1 MTLLGL
7 ELSDAGILVAGSERD
22 GLLNV
27 DGDSVASPGFALP
40 EKNRLTVGRAAEMKA
55 HLYPRQILNDFWDQ
69 LNTEPLEQPSRFA
82 QNHAEIA
89 FEHLARIWETVKHHG
104 QEMVIAVPG
113 FYTREHLG
121 FILGITRELSIPV
134 RGFVPLAV
142 AAVPDRLPEGL
153 LLHLDIHL
161 HRFEITRLQR
171 AGQLSQKDTVS
182 LEGNGLSKLYSRWV
196 DAIAEEF
203 VRTTRFDPL
212 HQAATEQELY
222 DRLPGVLSQLKQNP
236 SVHFEMTGGSKVYH
250 VTITRDLFYKKSAP
264 VFQEFQRLIGRL
276 YNRYRDNELGAVLML
291 TDRMARLPGITHM
304 LAGIEN
310 YKIIEL
316 APGSGAQ
323 GLFRFE
329 NQLTASPPEGSA
341 PFLTT
346 RPLPAEGPI
355 SNTVP
360 DRHAQTHQ
368 RPTHILYRDLAYR
381 ITEKPLIIGLERAAD
396 GFGIQI
402 QGQIAGVSR
411 KHCSVQLRG
420 DEVVL
425 NDYSSYGTFVND
437 EPVHMKIILSL
448 GQVIRVGTPGERL
461 KLIACMEPSYGET

>member
-1 MTLLGL
+1 
-7 ELSDAGILVAGSERD
+7 
-22 GLLNV
+22 
-27 DGDSVASPGFALP
+27 
-40 EKNRLTVGRAAEMKA
+40 
-55 HLYPRQILNDFWDQ
+55 
-69 LNTEPLEQPSRFA
+69 
-82 QNHAEIA
+82 
-89 FEHLARIWETVKHHG
+89 
-104 QEMVIAVPG
+104 
-113 FYTREHLG
+113 
-121 FILGITRELSIPV
+121 
-134 RGFVPLAV
+134 
-142 AAVPDRLPEGL
+142 
-153 LLHLDIHL
+153 
-161 HRFEITRLQR
+161 
-171 AGQLSQKDTVS
+171 
-182 LEGNGLSKLYSRWV
+182 
-196 DAIAEEF
+196 
-203 VRTTRFDPL
+203 
-212 HQAATEQELY
+212 
-222 DRLPGVLSQLKQNP
+222 
-236 SVHFEMTGGSKVYH
+236 
-250 VTITRDLFYKKSAP
+250 
-264 VFQEFQRLIGRL
+264 
-276 YNRYRDNELGAVLML
+276 
-291 TDRMARLPGITHM
+291 MARLPGITHM

>member
-1 MTLLGL
+1 
-7 ELSDAGILVAGSERD
+7 
-22 GLLNV
+22 
-27 DGDSVASPGFALP
+27 
-40 EKNRLTVGRAAEMKA
+40 
-55 HLYPRQILNDFWDQ
+55 
-69 LNTEPLEQPSRFA
+69 LEQPSRFA